1 MATLDV
7 ELHRYDDSEIFNLK
21 AHRVEPEYSKGVV
34 SKATQGVLNTVGASV
49 RLDKVDFTI
58 EAKIQGM
65 KSGDYPN
72 SGSYTDHD
80 KGYRDEIARAAEEWA
95 PVLSGGS
102 VQMDELH
109 WAGRTIKG
117 VLTNVQTP
125 EDSERNKA
133 GVYGL
138 SIEWRH
144 FDVFVEF

>member
-1 MATLDV
+1 MALNVDI
-7 ELHRYDDSEIFNLK
+7 ERYDGSEKFNIK

-65 KSGDYPN
+65 TSSDYPN

-80 KGYRDEIARAAEEWA
+80 KGFRDEIARAAEEWA

-102 VQMDELH
+102 VKMDSLN
-109 WAGRTIKG
+109 WDGREIKG
-117 VLTNVQTP
+117 LLTNVATP
-125 EDSERNKA
+125 EDSERKKA

-138 SIEWRH
+138 TMEWRH